1 MHIYQARWNGVVL
14 AESAHTIRVEGK
26 YCTLRIGE
34 PANPDAAWY
43 YPHPLQAAGNMRGH
57 VTFRHG
63 VKVAKVPAA
72 DFEPK
77 KPRACRW
84 LKLAGPR

>member
-26 YCTLRIGE
+26 YYTLRIGE

-43 YPHPLQAAGNMRGH
+43 YPQPKEAAKQISGR
-57 VTFRHG
+57 VAFWKG
-63 VKVAKVPAA
+63 VSVIP
-72 DFEPK
+72 
-77 KPRACRW
+77 
-84 LKLAGPR
+84 